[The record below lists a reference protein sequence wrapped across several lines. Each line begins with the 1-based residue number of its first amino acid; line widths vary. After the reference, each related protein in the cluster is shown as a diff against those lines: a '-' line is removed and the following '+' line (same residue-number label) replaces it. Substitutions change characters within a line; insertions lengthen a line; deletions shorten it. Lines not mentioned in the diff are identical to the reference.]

1 MADLHVLRETNLK
14 NVSATLRKLCDDID
28 NNVHGE
34 VRAACIVL
42 DALKLEVHFM
52 GEGEAGPEAYLLLGM
67 GQYKMA
73 KLIYDE
79 KERNP

>member
-14 NVSATLRKLCDDID
+14 NVSATLRNIADDID
-28 NNVHGE
+28 HDKYGD

-42 DALKLEVHFM
+42 DAFKLQVHFM
-52 GEGEAGPEAYLLLGM
+52 GAGEAGPEAYLLLGM

-73 KLIYDE
+73 KLIFEE
-79 KERNP
+79 KERAP